1 MSKKILSIVLA
12 LIIAPGIF
20 AAAAPAP
27 AGTTQPPNGESIDS
41 RLAGAWDYSDGKSW
55 SRYFF
60 YEDGTAAFYEDF
72 AGAYH
77 MEGRFTAS
85 DGKIFI
91 ADFRYVADE
100 EYGAKGEH
108 EDKTVEYAIG
118 SDDKGEYLN
127 IGNIFGAGSYSELRP
142 MKFRR

>member
-1 MSKKILSIVLA
+1 
-12 LIIAPGIF
+12 
-20 AAAAPAP
+20 
-27 AGTTQPPNGESIDS
+27 
-41 RLAGAWDYSDGKSW
+41 
-55 SRYFF
+55 
-60 YEDGTAAFYEDF
+60 
-72 AGAYH
+72 

-100 EYGAKGEH
+100 EYGAKEEH
-108 EDKTVEYAIG
+108 EDKTVEYAIS

-127 IGNIFGAGSYSELRP
+127 IGNIFGAGNYSELRP